1 MRNAYLV
8 LAGIGLI
15 LPYYFFGSFL
25 RQYGFNLEMI
35 YEQLFINQFAT
46 FFVMDLVL
54 ATIVFYIFLYTES
67 QRLTIHNW
75 WIYVVCSLLVGLSFA
90 LPLFLYSRE
99 TRLQPKIS
107 Q

>member
-1 MRNAYLV
+1 MKTVYLV

-15 LPYYFFGSFL
+15 LPYYFLGSFL
-25 RQYGFNLEMI
+25 RQYGLNLQVI
-35 YEQLFINQFAT
+35 SEQLFSNQFAT

-54 ATIVFYIFLYTES
+54 ATIVFYIFLYSES
-67 QRLTIHNW
+67 RRLTIQNW
-75 WIYVVCSLLVGLSFA
+75 WLYVVCSLLVGLSFA

-99 TRLQPKIS
+99 TRVQSKTS